1 MAPCNWLLV
10 FAQALYTDVGLQQ
23 PRVLS
28 LLYQAAQLL
37 DNNRAD
43 LEPEQLK
50 QLDAMTSD
58 VRERIDSVSRAHF
71 SAHRSLVH
79 V

>member
-1 MAPCNWLLV
+1 MWCL
-10 FAQALYTDVGLQQ
+10 FAQALYTEVGLQQ

-43 LEPEQLK
+43 LASEQLK

-58 VRERIDSVSRAHF
+58 VRERIDTVSWRVF
-71 SAHRSLVH
+71 
-79 V
+79 